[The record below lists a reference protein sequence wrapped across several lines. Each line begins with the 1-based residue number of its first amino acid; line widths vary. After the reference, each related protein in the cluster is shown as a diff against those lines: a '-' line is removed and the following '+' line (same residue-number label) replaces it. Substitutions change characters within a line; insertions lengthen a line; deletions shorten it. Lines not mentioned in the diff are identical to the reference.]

1 MILFFSKKFNFD
13 ILKIFISSVI
23 MGITLYFLSN
33 HSNNMNGIL
42 LVFTLICVG
51 VMIYFLILFLLGVL
65 SKNDIRSI
73 VSSLIS

>member
-1 MILFFSKKFNFD
+1 
-13 ILKIFISSVI
+13 
-23 MGITLYFLSN
+23 MGIILYFLSN
-33 HSNNMNGIL
+33 HSTKMNGIL